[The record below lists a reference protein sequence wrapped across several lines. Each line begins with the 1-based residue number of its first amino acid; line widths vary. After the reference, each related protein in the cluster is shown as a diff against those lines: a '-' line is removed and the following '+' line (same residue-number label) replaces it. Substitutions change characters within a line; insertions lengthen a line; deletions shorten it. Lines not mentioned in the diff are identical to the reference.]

1 MYACVY
7 QKTWIL
13 KKLKLEAIQKS
24 INNETDIFKV

>member
-7 QKTWIL
+7 QKTRIL
-13 KKLKLEAIQKS
+13 KQSKLEAIQMS